1 MKMGSAHRGLIQ
13 WEDRLNILNQ
23 VIQIMDLAAVKELL
37 KSSAQGDRIRVI
49 NEARKMDA
57 AVAFDLVAPLTKDQN
72 VRVRYAAVSF
82 MASVGQV
89 DLERSLAILRSGL
102 ADAEPDVQA
111 AAADAIAG
119 LRLTEAFEDL
129 RSLYEATPEWL
140 VQFSIV
146 AALGELGDPRGFE
159 LLEQAIGA
167 ENELLQT
174 AAVGSMG
181 ELKDTRA
188 IPYLVP
194 MADHPDWQ
202 MRFRVADALGHFDG
216 IDALAALRRLASDP
230 EAQVAE
236 RAQTALASIA
246 P

>member
-1 MKMGSAHRGLIQ
+1 
-13 WEDRLNILNQ
+13 
-23 VIQIMDLAAVKELL
+23 MDLAAVKELL
-37 KSSAQGDRIRVI
+37 LSPTQGDRIRAI

-57 AVAFDLVAPLTKDQN
+57 AVAFELISPLTKDQN

-89 DLERSLAILRSGL
+89 DLVQVLGILRSGL

-129 RSLYEATPEWL
+129 QVLYDATPEWI

-146 AALGELGDPRGFE
+146 AALGELGDPRGFG
-159 LLEQAIGA
+159 LLERAIGA

-174 AAVGSMG
+174 AAVGAMG
-181 ELKDTRA
+181 ELKDARA
-188 IPYLVP
+188 IPYLVT
-194 MADHPDWQ
+194 MADHSDWQ

-216 IDALAALRRLASDP
+216 IDALSALRRLANDP
-230 EAQVAE
+230 DAQVAE
-236 RAQTALASIA
+236 RAQAALASMA
-246 P
+246 A